1 MEAVLVFEGRDLR
14 SLAKSGFLVDP
25 EGEYGKQLHPNL
37 MPFARLEGIPWL
49 ALLKRIDFAPR
60 PVVLSETP
68 HE

>member
-1 MEAVLVFEGRDLR
+1 MEGTY
-14 SLAKSGFLVDP
+14 SLAGSGFLVDP
-25 EGEYGKQLHPNL
+25 EGKCGKQLNPNL
-37 MPFARLEGIPWL
+37 MPFARPEGIPYL